1 MKTMKSE
8 DTGLPAFLKMLK
20 HIFVVLGFKMLQ
32 MILKDFF

>member
-8 DTGLPAFLKMLK
+8 DIELPAFLKMLK
-20 HIFVVLGFKMLQ
+20 HVFVVLVFKMLQ